1 MKFMIKKPKK
11 MNRGL
16 FLNPIIIMIVATIA
30 IVVLG
35 VLLFS
40 KSSSQTSTAGTKVTA
55 GNIAPDFTLPSTENQ
70 TVTLSS
76 FRGRQNVLI
85 FFHEGLSCDPCMQQM
100 PELEKVSDEFE
111 KMNVEMLYVTFD
123 PVEQSKEAKIRFG
136 IKKPILS
143 YNLAKTEVDYD
154 LTNYSMDMG
163 RRAGHTFVLVDT
175 NGQIV
180 WRKDYWPGR
189 GHMVSGGT
197 MFVSS
202 NEIVEEVKKTL
213 NK

>member
-1 MKFMIKKPKK
+1 
-11 MNRGL
+11 MNRKI
-16 FLNPIIIMIVATIA
+16 FFNPVVIMIVATVA

-40 KSSSQTSTAGTKVTA
+40 KTSTGSSASNKKATA
-55 GNIAPDFTLPSTENQ
+55 GNPAPDFALPSTENQ

-76 FRGRQNVLI
+76 FRGTRNVLI

-100 PELEKVSDEFE
+100 PELEKVTEEFE
-111 KMNVEMLYVTFD
+111 KMNVEVLYVTFD
-123 PVEQSKEAKIRFG
+123 PVDQSKEAKARFG

-163 RRAGHTFVLVDT
+163 RRAGHTFVLVDL
-175 NGQIV
+175 NGQII
-180 WRKDYWPGR
+180 WRKDYWPGL
-189 GHMVSGGT
+189 GHMVTGGT
-197 MFVSS
+197 MFVKS
-202 NEIVEEVKKTL
+202 NEIVDEVKKYL
-213 NK
+213 DKP

>member
-1 MKFMIKKPKK
+1 MKRIIF
-11 MNRGL
+11 
-16 FLNPIIIMIVATIA
+16 NPLIMITVATFA
-30 IVVLG
+30 IIVLG

-40 KSSSQTSTAGTKVTA
+40 KTSTESSTTSKKVAVGT
-55 GNIAPDFTLPSTENQ
+55 IAPNFSLPSTDNQ

-76 FRGRQNVLI
+76 FRDKRNVLI

-100 PELEKVSDEFE
+100 PELEKVSGNFE
-111 KMNVEMLYVTFD
+111 EMNVELLYVTFD
-123 PVEQSKEAKIRFG
+123 PIDQSKEALKRFG

-143 YNLAKTEVDYD
+143 YNSAQTEVDYD

-163 RRAGHTFVLVDT
+163 RRAGHTFILVDT
-175 NGQIV
+175 NGRIM

-202 NEIVEEVKKTL
+202 NEIVEEVKKVL
-213 NK
+213 NKQI

>member
-1 MKFMIKKPKK
+1 
-11 MNRGL
+11 MNRRN
-16 FLNPIIIMIVATIA
+16 FFNPVVAMIVATVA

-35 VLLFS
+35 VLIFS
-40 KSSSQTSTAGTKVTA
+40 KTSTGTSTSSKKATI
-55 GNIAPDFTLPSTENQ
+55 GNTAPDFTLPSTEDQ

-76 FRGRQNVLI
+76 FKGIRNVLI

-100 PELEKVSDEFE
+100 PELEKVSGEFE
-111 KMNVEMLYVTFD
+111 KMNVEVLYVTFD
-123 PVEQSKEAKIRFG
+123 PVDQSKEAKNRFG

-175 NGQIV
+175 NGQII
-180 WRKDYWPGR
+180 WRKDYWPGL
-189 GHMVSGGT
+189 GHMVTGGT
-197 MFVSS
+197 MFVKS
-202 NEIVEEVKKTL
+202 NEIVEEVKKYL
-213 NK
+213 NKS

>member
-1 MKFMIKKPKK
+1 
-11 MNRGL
+11 
-16 FLNPIIIMIVATIA
+16 MIVATVA

-35 VLLFS
+35 VVLFS
-40 KSSSQTSTAGTKVTA
+40 KSSSGTSTSNKKATA
-55 GNIAPDFTLPSTENQ
+55 GNVAPDFSLPSTEGQ

-76 FRGRQNVLI
+76 FRGKRNVLL

-100 PELEKVSDEFE
+100 PELEKVTEEFE
-111 KMNVEMLYVTFD
+111 NMNVEVLYVTFD
-123 PVEQSKEAKIRFG
+123 PVDLSKKAKGRFG
-136 IKKPILS
+136 IKKSILS

-175 NGQIV
+175 NGQII
-180 WRKDYWPGR
+180 WRKDYWPGL

-197 MFVSS
+197 MFVKSS
-202 NEIVEEVKKTL
+202 EIVDEVKKYL
-213 NK
+213 NKS